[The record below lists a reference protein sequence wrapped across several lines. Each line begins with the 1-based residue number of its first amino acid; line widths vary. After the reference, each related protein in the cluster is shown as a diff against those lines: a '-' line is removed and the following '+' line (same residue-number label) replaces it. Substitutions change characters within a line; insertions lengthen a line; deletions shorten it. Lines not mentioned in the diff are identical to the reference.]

1 MMIVL
6 LGLQIPNISAGGP
19 SNLSTYKLVWLYT
32 NTKISIIQQLAIRK
46 MYITYIVSLHIKGT
60 VHSNGAIKALPHL
73 PHAGKP
79 REYTKIASPG
89 VGALFY

>member
-1 MMIVL
+1 
-6 LGLQIPNISAGGP
+6 
-19 SNLSTYKLVWLYT
+19 
-32 NTKISIIQQLAIRK
+32 

-73 PHAGKP
+73 PHVGKP
-79 REYTKIASPG
+79 LEYTKIASPG